1 VATYARSLGFA
12 EILVPR
18 ALVEEHVTHP
28 LDDLVFVKEDA
39 GADEG
44 ALVAGLRKLQR
55 ADPALEIDT
64 RSTYESRLEDA
75 AQRRSFEVYILLGL
89 ILVFCGLAVVN
100 AVTMSTAERAGE
112 FALLRLVGADRR
124 QVRTMI
130 RAETMITLVF
140 GLTIGTIIAIPGLA
154 VLDHDLTGSFAPSGQ
169 LWLYAGLLVFFTLL
183 GFAATVVPTRLAL
196 RLNPVKAMAAPK

>member
-124 QVRTMI
+124 LVRTMI

-154 VLDHDLTGSFAPSGQ
+154 ARIRGHRRPDAARTSIEPGQGDGSTQVSRRQGPANLRGSVPANPRGS
-169 LWLYAGLLVFFTLL
+169 V
-183 GFAATVVPTRLAL
+183 AASARE
-196 RLNPVKAMAAPK
+196 